1 MMLCP
6 TPDYTPEKQSLT
18 KSTQIKVIAA
28 QRGKYTY
35 QYSYSQHQIIP
46 KPCDSWLRLLYNQLT
61 YRFPA
66 YSDGLS
72 LRPETMKE
80 PAVNKKYLMIIII
93 LLVIAACCCLLIAG
107 IWLFSSSDNTSSNSS
122 ANTDIA
128 LTVTAIVQQ
137 NEQTAQLT
145 ARTPVPYSPDQTW
158 LIMLYLAGDNNLE
171 EELFFDLNEAELIGS
186 SNQVHIV
193 AQFDRYA
200 GEENDFTG
208 DGNWT
213 TAKRF
218 YLNQDSDLYRI
229 GSTELADLGEVD
241 TAAAETLADFLS
253 WAMTNYPADRNVL
266 IMSDH
271 GSGWLGGWQ
280 DDESGSNM
288 YPEDLEAGLKQGLR
302 AAGVGRLDMIGF
314 DACLMSQIEIISSVA
329 PYARYMVASEEYEHG
344 FGWAYAAF
352 LNYLTTNPGI
362 TSADLATRIVESF
375 IAEDIVFADLPGAEQ
390 EIEKYLETQTLSA
403 IDLDAYPTLLAAI
416 NNLAYKLQYTDQS
429 SIASARSYAQ
439 SFDNIFQDESR
450 RDQVPPSYIDLN
462 HFIQIIQS
470 LAPDNQDITSAVAG
484 VESAIRTAV
493 IAEKHGRSVP
503 GASGISIF
511 FPNSTLYSWVGF
523 EDSAYS
529 YPQIARSFSNDSL
542 WDDFLAFHYTQ
553 QAFKPSENLTALASK
568 SAPLVMPGAGEITF
582 SPVEQSATDIA
593 ANQTV
598 SLTTTITGSNIA
610 FIYTDIAY
618 YWEDDNSFLTADMNF
633 IWADATKE
641 VDGIYYPDWG
651 TGVFPVSF
659 DWEPAMYYISDGT
672 NYEALALVYPKD
684 YGPPDEPAV
693 YGVDGVYKVA
703 NGGAEYEATIS
714 FTGDGTMREI
724 VGLNPSAGGVY
735 APFQIRPQ
743 IGDQFFVYQEWF
755 EGDEFVY
762 YLHDTPL
769 IYSGQDFTFNAYDA
783 EPGLYIV
790 GFIVED
796 FEGNLYFSDYV
807 EITVRE
813 RE

>member
-1 MMLCP
+1 M
-6 TPDYTPEKQSLT
+6 
-18 KSTQIKVIAA
+18 
-28 QRGKYTY
+28 
-35 QYSYSQHQIIP
+35 
-46 KPCDSWLRLLYNQLT
+46 
-61 YRFPA
+61 
-66 YSDGLS
+66 
-72 LRPETMKE
+72 
-80 PAVNKKYLMIIII
+80 NKKYLLI
-93 LLVIAACCCLLIAG
+93 LIVVLAVAACCCLVIAG
-107 IWLFSSSDNTSSNSS
+107 IWLFFPSDSTSSTNS
-122 ANTDIA
+122 ANADIA
-128 LTVTAIVQQ
+128 LTVTAIVEQ
-137 NEQTAQLT
+137 NEQIAQMT
-145 ARTPVPYSPDQTW
+145 ARTPAPYSLDQTW
-158 LIMLYLAGDNNLE
+158 LVMLYLAGDNNLE

-186 SNQVHIV
+186 TGQVQII

-218 YLNQDSDLYRI
+218 YLTQDDDLNKI
-229 GSTELADLGEVD
+229 NSTELADLGEVD
-241 TAAAETLADFLS
+241 TSSADTLADFIS

-288 YPEDLEAGLKQGLR
+288 YPDDLQAGLKQGLR
-302 AAGVGRLDMIGF
+302 SAGVSRLDMIGF
-314 DACLMSQIEIISSVA
+314 DACLMSQIEIISTVA

-352 LNYLTTNPGI
+352 LDSLTTKPGMS
-362 TSADLATRIVESF
+362 TADLAARIVESF
-375 IAEDIVFADLPGAEQ
+375 IAEDIVFVDLPGAEQ
-390 EIEKYLETQTLSA
+390 EIQRYLETQTLSA
-403 IDLDAYPTLLAAI
+403 IDLDAYPDLVAAI
-416 NNLAYKLQYTDQS
+416 NDLSYKLQYTDQS

-470 LAPDNQDITSAVAG
+470 LAPDDQEITSAVAK
-484 VESAIRTAV
+484 VESAIRSAV
-493 IAEKHGRSVP
+493 IAEKHGSSVP

-523 EDSAYS
+523 EDSLYS
-529 YPQIARSFSNDSL
+529 YPQIARNFSEDSL

-553 QAFKPSENLTALASK
+553 QAFKPTDSFAALASK
-568 SAPLVMPGAGEITF
+568 SAPLVMPGAGEISF
-582 SPVEQSATDIA
+582 SPVQQTATDIA

-598 SLTTTITGSNIA
+598 TLTTTITGTNIA

-618 YWEDDNSFLTADMNF
+618 YWEDDNSFLTADMNY
-633 IWADATKE
+633 IWADATRE
-641 VDGIYYPDWG
+641 VNGIFYPDWG

-659 DWEPAMYYISDGT
+659 DWEPAMYYLTDG
-672 NYEALALVYPKD
+672 NYETLALVYPKD
-684 YGPPDEPAV
+684 YGPPEEPATF
-693 YGVDGVYKVA
+693 GVDGVYKMA
-703 NGGAEYEATIS
+703 NGGGEYEATIS
-714 FTGDGTMREI
+714 FTGDGIMREI
-724 VGLNPSAGGVY
+724 VGLNPSAGGVF

-743 IGDQFFVYQEWF
+743 MGDQFFVYQEWF
-755 EGDEFVY
+755 ENDEFVY
-762 YLHDTPL
+762 YLHETPL
-769 IYSGQDFTFNAYDA
+769 VYSGQDFTFNAYDA

-796 FEGNLYFSDYV
+796 FEGNYYFSDYA
-807 EITVRE
+807 EIDVRG